1 MVRRRANRTDDAP
14 IRAEPLENQ
23 ILLVRGHKVM
33 LDAHLAA
40 LYCVETKAL
49 NRAIAR
55 NRERFPDDFVF
66 QLTPE

>member
-1 MVRRRANRTDDAP
+1 
-14 IRAEPLENQ
+14 LENQ